1 LYAALNCRRFATA
14 RTSGSGEPLGAVAAG
29 ETALAVPARAASPAT
44 IDEIIFSFFLSDI
57 VRLPFD
63 SNSRKV
69 GVSRHIGTN
78 GHLKTRDEFKDAT
91 DV

>member
-1 LYAALNCRRFATA
+1 MRR
-14 RTSGSGEPLGAVAAG
+14 LGAVAAV

-44 IDEIIFSFFLSDI
+44 IDETIFSFFLSDI

-63 SNSRKV
+63 SNSTKV

-78 GHLKTRDEFKDAT
+78 GPVNRSGNSDQLKR
-91 DV
+91 